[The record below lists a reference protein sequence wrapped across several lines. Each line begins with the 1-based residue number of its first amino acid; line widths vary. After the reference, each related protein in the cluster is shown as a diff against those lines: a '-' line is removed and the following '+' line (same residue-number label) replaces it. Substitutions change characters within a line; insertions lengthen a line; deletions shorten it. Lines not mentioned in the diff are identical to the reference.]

1 MRGVS
6 SGTRFKRGRT
16 SLDDDE
22 RSGRPSTSSTPKNVE
37 TIRRLVHEDRR
48 ITIKHIVT
56 IVNASYGTVQT
67 ILTCDLNKHRVAAKF
82 IPWLLTPEQK
92 EHQVAI
98 CEELHQHAV
107 DDPSFMSRVITGD
120 EIWVCV
126 YDPEAKQQSSQ
137 WKSPGFP
144 RQKKARQSHSA
155 KKSMLIVFFGIR
167 GIVHHEFVP
176 EGQNVNAEFYSNVL
190 CRLREDIRRK

>member
-37 TIRRLVHEDRR
+37 TIRRLVYEDRR
-48 ITIKHIVT
+48 RIIKDNVT
-56 IVNASYGTVQT
+56 IVNVSYGTVQT
-67 ILTCDLNKHRVAAKF
+67 ILTCDLNMHRVAAKF
-82 IPWLLTPEQK
+82 VPSILTPEQK

-120 EIWVCV
+120 DSWVCG
-126 YDPEAKQQSSQ
+126 YDPETKQQSSR

-144 RQKKARQSHSA
+144 GPKKARQSRSA
-155 KKSMLIVFFGIR
+155 KKSMLIIFFR
-167 GIVHHEFVP
+167 HSRDCAP
-176 EGQNVNAEFYSNVL
+176 
-190 CRLREDIRRK
+190 